1 MKLFFNIGKIVCTKS
16 HWKNCYN
23 FIKTSKQG
31 RLFIIYDNIHILR
44 DRDSFILYLNKNI
57 NNNFKIKIRG
67 TISKWYDTSF
77 EVHHKNKFNNISIK
91 ISESALKDGLYVTH
105 WKEGDIVEYNNMHK
119 KISNMFID
127 NKISNYNKKYYP
139 IIRNQHNKILWV
151 PNIFNK
157 SMNMCQKQLY
167 LSWSNTFNE

>member
-1 MKLFFNIGKIVCTKS
+1 M
-16 HWKNCYN
+16 
-23 FIKTSKQG
+23 
-31 RLFIIYDNIHILR
+31 
-44 DRDSFILYLNKNI
+44 YLNRNI
-57 NNNFKIKIRG
+57 NNNYKIKIRG

-91 ISESALKDGLYVTH
+91 ISESALEDGLYVTH